1 MIRLVQNVE
10 LTSGMTDDGPKDERC
25 MMCWLQRF
33 SASDKFI
40 ILFQRIEP
48 SDRNSVVTAISGGS
62 SGSRS
67 SPAVAA
73 APMVSLNIGAVKAE
87 AGAPNIKIE
96 QNKTIQRMDNHKVTG
111 DYMYAGDGTSY
122 HVVVTA
128 IRNF

>member
-10 LTSGMTDDGPKDERC
+10 LTSGMTDGPKDERC

-73 APMVSLNIGAVKAE
+73 APAPMVSLNIGAVKAE

-96 QNKTIQRMDNHKVTG
+96 QNKTIQRMDNHKVRG
-111 DYMYAGDGTSY
+111 IICMRVME
-122 HVVVTA
+122 HL
-128 IRNF
+128 ILWW

>member
-1 MIRLVQNVE
+1 M
-10 LTSGMTDDGPKDERC
+10 
-25 MMCWLQRF
+25 
-33 SASDKFI
+33 
-40 ILFQRIEP
+40 
-48 SDRNSVVTAISGGS
+48 VTAISGGS